1 MEYKEFS
8 IEDYKNILDL
18 IGDNDRVLYGE
29 NINEDYSRDELGSVR
44 VMPNVVVQA
53 LSAEEVSRVM
63 KYAYNNN
70 IPVTPRGSGTG
81 LVGAAVPIKEGIVI
95 DLSKMNKIL
104 ELDQENDPTLKSY
117 SSYLNL

>member
-1 MEYKEFS
+1 MNYKVFEES
-8 IEDYKNILDL
+8 DYKNILNL

-53 LSAEEVSRVM
+53 LSTEEVSIVM
-63 KYAYNNN
+63 KYAYDNN

-95 DLSKMNKIL
+95 DLRSEERRVGKECL
-104 ELDQENDPTLKSY
+104 RLCRSRWSPY
-117 SSYLNL
+117 H